1 MEAVITYLEERIP
14 GVVDFAL
21 GVIVAIITFFVG
33 RALIRWLLRIV
44 GRSMERAGVDKGV
57 QQFTDQLLR
66 IVLYAALIIIIAAN
80 LGFDTTSVAAVIT
93 SCGLAVGLA
102 LQGSLSNFAGGVL
115 ILVLQPFKVGDYIE
129 ETSSG
134 KAGTVTEVQLFYTKL
149 TTLDGRVVV
158 IPNGNLSN
166 NTLINYTALE
176 VKQLDLKFNISYD
189 SDLKKAKEVIQTVLE
204 EDEGVLHDQ
213 PMTIFVDVLADS
225 AVVIGARAMAEGS
238 TYYPTK
244 WRVTENIKLAL
255 DENGITI
262 PLPQMTVHMAEEETS

>member
-1 MEAVITYLEERIP
+1 MEAVISYIEERIP
-14 GVVDFAL
+14 GVIDFAL
-21 GVIVAIITFFVG
+21 GVVVAIIIFFVG

-44 GRSMERAGVDKGV
+44 SRSMEHANVDKGV

-66 IVLYAALIIIIAAN
+66 IVLYAALVIIIAVN

-129 ETSSG
+129 DTSSG
-134 KAGTVTEVQLFYTKL
+134 KSGSVTEIQLFYTKL

-158 IPNGNLSN
+158 IPNGTLSN

-176 VKQLDLKFNISYD
+176 VKQLDLKINISYD
-189 SDLKKAKEVIQTVLE
+189 SDLKKAKEVIQNVLE
-204 EDEGVLHDQ
+204 EDEGVLHDR
-213 PMTIFVDVLADS
+213 PMTIFVDKLGDS

-238 TYYPTK
+238 TYYPTL

-255 DENGITI
+255 DENGIII
-262 PLPQMTVHMAEEETS
+262 PLPQMTVHMAEE